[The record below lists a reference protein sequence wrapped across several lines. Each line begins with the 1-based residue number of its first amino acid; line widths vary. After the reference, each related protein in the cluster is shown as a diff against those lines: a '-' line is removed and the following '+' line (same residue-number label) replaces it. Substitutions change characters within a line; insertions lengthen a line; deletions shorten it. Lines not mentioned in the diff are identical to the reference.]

1 MQWSVLC
8 RSRRELSNK
17 IAIQMSIYMYFLFT
31 MYLQR
36 LASIQPRT
44 SPVKF
49 ARPSG
54 AMRCKNGALNLSG
67 TFETQLTSDMISG
80 ERPAWTQKILSSMVA
95 ARGSALKTSQKV
107 FHIFTLG
114 RMALRQA
121 SESYERRGVI
131 IRKDNYGF
139 YEKSLCLPGRL
150 GGSLAISMDL

>member
-1 MQWSVLC
+1 
-8 RSRRELSNK
+8 
-17 IAIQMSIYMYFLFT
+17 
-31 MYLQR
+31 MYLQK

-107 FHIFTLG
+107 FHIFTLTNSSSR
-114 RMALRQA
+114 RMAQTFSVRRPKATNAERLS
-121 SESYERRGVI
+121 SERITRA
-131 IRKDNYGF
+131 
-139 YEKSLCLPGRL
+139 EKRSHSLCLE
-150 GGSLAISMDL
+150 DLVDPSQLQWICRASH